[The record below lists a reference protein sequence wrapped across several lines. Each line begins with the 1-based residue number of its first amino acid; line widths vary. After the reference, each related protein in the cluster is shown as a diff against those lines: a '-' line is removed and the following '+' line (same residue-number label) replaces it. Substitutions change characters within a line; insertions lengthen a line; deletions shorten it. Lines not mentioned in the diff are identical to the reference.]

1 MNRGFYGGYLVRAL
15 NELASLTAQ
24 CGAVD
29 VCQEGSMREKAS
41 GQAEELQRSQKKT
54 SDSVRRRK
62 HNRNG

>member
-24 CGAVD
+24 CGVVD
-29 VCQEGSMREKAS
+29 VCQKGSMREKAPE
-41 GQAEELQRSQKKT
+41 QAGEVQHSQKKT
-54 SDSVRRRK
+54 SNSARRRK